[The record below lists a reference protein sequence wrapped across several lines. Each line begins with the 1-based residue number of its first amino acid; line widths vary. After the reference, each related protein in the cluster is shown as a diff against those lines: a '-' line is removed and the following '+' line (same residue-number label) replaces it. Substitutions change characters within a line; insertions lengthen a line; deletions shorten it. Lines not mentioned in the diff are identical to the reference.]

1 MTCSEN
7 TAELALSAT
16 ADTTRKAPKMHE
28 DCAKVTDAALARI
41 AELEQELKT
50 VRAFIKKNLT
60 ESWTE
65 LEPMLNQDDEDFDDT
80 VRRIHLM
87 GYTDALDEVLELLK
101 KGN

>member
-41 AELEQELKT
+41 AELEQELKAAYARGEKDGGAYVLDYLST
-50 VRAFIKKNLT
+50 LFDGIEET
-60 ESWTE
+60 DIWSEYCES
-65 LEPMLNQDDEDFDDT
+65 
-80 VRRIHLM
+80 
-87 GYTDALDEVLELLK
+87 EVS
-101 KGN
+101 N

>member
-1 MTCSEN
+1 
-7 TAELALSAT
+7 
-16 ADTTRKAPKMHE
+16 MHE

-41 AELEQELKT
+41 AELKQELKAART
-50 VRAFIKKNLT
+50 FIEENLT
-60 ESWTE
+60 EAWAE